1 MIEIFR
7 VPSGMAYAAWPEVA
21 PLLAPAVEMSE
32 GRHTL
37 ATTLARV
44 STGHMTALVALSQ
57 ARPIM
62 GCIIQVAIYP
72 AEKWLQVPF
81 CGGTRMKEWLPS
93 LLDTLDSYAYNEQ
106 CAGVELFG
114 RGGWK
119 RVLAPYGYVPGQY
132 SQALLSKRLI
142 PGAGRKAA

>member
-21 PLLAPAVEMSE
+21 PLIAPAVEMSE

-37 ATTLARV
+37 ATTLSRV
-44 STGHMTALVALSQ
+44 STGHMTCLVALSN

-62 GCIIQVAIYP
+62 GCIIQVGVYP
-72 AEKWLQVPF
+72 AQKWLQIPF

-93 LLDTLDSYAYNEQ
+93 LVATLDVFAYNEQ
-106 CAGVELFG
+106 CVGVELFG

-119 RVLAPYGYVPGQY
+119 RVLAPYGYVP
-132 SQALLSKRLI
+132 SQNNQTLLFKRLI
-142 PGAGRKAA
+142 PDAERKVA